1 MLKLNN
7 VLQNTRRKLM
17 ANSKNKDS
25 ESDGVG
31 TVSLLLEEHAPCLEY
46 AGAACGTGTTVHPY

>member
-1 MLKLNN
+1 
-7 VLQNTRRKLM
+7 M

-46 AGAACGTGTTVHPY
+46 AGAACGTGTTVHPYW